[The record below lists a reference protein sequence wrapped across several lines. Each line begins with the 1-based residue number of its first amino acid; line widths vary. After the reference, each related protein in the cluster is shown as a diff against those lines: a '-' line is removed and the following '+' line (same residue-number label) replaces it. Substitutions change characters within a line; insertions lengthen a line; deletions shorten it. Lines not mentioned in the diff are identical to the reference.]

1 MRGRSRRIVAVGS
14 PTGRI
19 LRTRSRPITVID
31 RSITRLVAD
40 MLVTMRRAHGV
51 GLAAVQVGVPL
62 RVLIADPG
70 TGPVALINPTV
81 RRRWGSQLGPE
92 GCLSMPGVLASVRRS
107 LGVVVEA
114 QTVRGRST
122 VVRGTGLLARILQH
136 EIDHLNGV
144 LFIDRVKVRRGR
156 PVRALPRSPRPRRLP
171 APRRRAARQD
181 ARALGLRRE
190 PILRVSHDVP
200 TPARRPLAARPRPG
214 GTGRSGTRRG

>member
-1 MRGRSRRIVAVGS
+1 M
-14 PTGRI
+14 
-19 LRTRSRPITVID
+19 ID
-31 RSITRLVAD
+31 RSIKRLVAD

-70 TGPVALINPTV
+70 TGPMALINPTV

-107 LGVVVEA
+107 QGVVVEA
-114 QTVRGRST
+114 QTIKGRPA

-144 LFIDRVKVRRGR
+144 LFIDRVRIRRRPAGR
-156 PVRALPRSPRPRRLP
+156 GLSRASRPRRLP
-171 APRRRAARQD
+171 APQRRAARRD
-181 ARALGLRRE
+181 ARRA
-190 PILRVSHDVP
+190 
-200 TPARRPLAARPRPG
+200 PARRHPAAGPLARA
-214 GTGRSGTRRG
+214 GRSGLRG